1 MRRRT
6 TVIAACSAAALAA
19 AGAAFVFTAGS
30 ASAATLY
37 GVAPYV
43 DLTANSSSM
52 LDTAITQ
59 GGLKTYTAAFVIGS
73 GCTPIWGD
81 SLDINSSTVN
91 PKIAQAQS
99 EGAKAIISFGG
110 AGGVELAQSCT
121 STASLAAAYQSVIAK
136 YGVDHIDF
144 DVEGAAIADT
154 GSINRRFQAIN
165 TLESNNP
172 GLNVSVTIP
181 VLQNGP
187 DGNGTAFLQAA
198 KTNGTRIDL
207 VNIMTMDYGGAVA
220 DMGAAAISAAQG
232 TVSIA
237 RGIWSGFG
245 YGSLGITPM
254 IGQNDQA
261 GEIFTIANAQS
272 LVSFANSTGVGRLAF
287 WSIGRDQPCPGG
299 AGGGASPNCS
309 SISQSALQF
318 TSIFNG
324 GTGGNPPPP
333 PTTTPPTTTPPT
345 TRPPTT
351 APPGSCSA
359 PAWNATTAYVGGTTV
374 SYNGHTYTSKWWT
387 QGDQP
392 DTHSGQYDVWTDKGA
407 CGGGN
412 PPPTTAPPTTRSPTA
427 GPPTSSPTGSTGQYP
442 AWQPNHAYTA
452 GTLVSYNGHNYKCLQ
467 SHTSM
472 VGWEPPNVPALWQ
485 LLN

>member
-1 MRRRT
+1 MQIGMRRRT
-6 TVIAACSAAALAA
+6 TVIAGFSAAVLAT
-19 AGAAFVFTAGS
+19 AGAAFVLTAGS

-43 DLTANSSSM
+43 DLTAGSSGM

-59 GGLKTYTAAFVIGS
+59 GGLKTYTAAFVIGR

-121 STASLAAAYQSVIAK
+121 NTASLAAAYQSVITK

-144 DVEGAAIADT
+144 DVEGAAIADP

-165 TLESNNP
+165 TLESSNP

-181 VLQNGP
+181 VLQSGP

-198 KTNGTRIDL
+198 KSNGTRIDL

-254 IGQNDQA
+254 IGQNDQS
-261 GEIFTIANAQS
+261 GEIFTIANAQA
-272 LVSFANSTGVGRLAF
+272 VVNFANSNGVGRLAF
-287 WSIGRDQPCPGG
+287 WSVGRDQPCPGG

-309 SISQSALQF
+309 SISQTALQF
-318 TSIFNG
+318 TSVFNG

-333 PTTTPPTTTPPT
+333 TTAPPT
-345 TRPPTT
+345 TRSPTPP
-351 APPGSCSA
+351 PPGSCSA

-387 QGDQP
+387 QGEQP
-392 DTHSGQYDVWTDKGA
+392 DTHSGQFDVWIDKGA
-407 CGGGN
+407 CSGGN
-412 PPPTTAPPTTRSPTA
+412 PPPTTSAPSPTPIRTTGA
-427 GPPTSSPTGSTGQYP
+427 PTPTATGQYP
-442 AWQPNHAYTA
+442 AWQANHAYKV
-452 GTLVSYNGHNYKCLQ
+452 GDLVSYNGHNYKCLQ
-467 SHTSM
+467 AHTSI

-485 LLN
+485 LLS